1 MTTPSEKSASTGSS
15 QSTGGRYLLV
25 GLIWL
30 LAAIG
35 VAGSGRLSELRP
47 PAPQLGVLGL
57 TVALIVLG
65 IALPGFRAWLATWKL
80 RQIIALHV
88 TRFVGIYFLVLYGRG
103 ELPYAFAVPAGW
115 GDIAIAT
122 AALLLVVL
130 VPDLTAHRGWVFAW
144 NVAGFLDIGYAVLT
158 VARLSMAD
166 PQSMVAILRLPLS
179 LVPTFLVPI
188 IVASHVLVFAR
199 LLKE

>member
-1 MTTPSEKSASTGSS
+1 MTTPSEKPAPSGSS
-15 QSTGGRYLLV
+15 PSTGGRYLLA

-35 VAGSGRLSELRP
+35 VAGSGRLSELAP
-47 PAPQLGVLGL
+47 PAPQLAIVGL
-57 TVALIVLG
+57 TVTLIVLG
-65 IALPGFRAWLATWKL
+65 VALPGFRAWLATWRL

-130 VPDLTAHRGWVFAW
+130 VPDLTAHRGWVLVW
-144 NVAGFLDIGYAVLT
+144 NVAGFVDIGYALLT
-158 VARLSMAD
+158 ATRLAMAD
-166 PQSMVAILRLPLS
+166 PQSVIALLRLPLS